1 MTYAIDLAR
10 NIYYWG
16 KLEYALAVLHA
27 PMLDLAITV
36 GFFLVFTIVG
46 TILFVR
52 ADRNR

>member
-10 NIYYWG
+10 NIYYW
-16 KLEYALAVLHA
+16 
-27 PMLDLAITV
+27 AITV

>member
-1 MTYAIDLAR
+1 
-10 NIYYWG
+10 
-16 KLEYALAVLHA
+16 
-27 PMLDLAITV
+27 MLDLAITV